1 MKKKFKTPLDI
12 MCHKVDYTDTPEGN
26 CKYKGLG
33 NAHTHGLGDYGKMD
47 LCLGV
52 DLDLEETIRRRG
64 DKFYVEFR
72 SKGIGTYDT
81 VEECL
86 EKYNI
91 KKLEYLR
98 NLVDEYGTLLPNDVR
113 EVLLAWTPDK
123 LISAT

>member
-1 MKKKFKTPLDI
+1 MHSCFIPPSYFTYTCIMDCFKI
-12 MCHKVDYTDTPEGN
+12 IIHKNFKEVISFGN
-26 CKYKGLG
+26 CCSFV
-33 NAHTHGLGDYGKMD
+33 NWC
-47 LCLGV
+47 CLRLV
-52 DLDLEETIRRRG
+52 I
-64 DKFYVEFR
+64 R

-98 NLVDEYGTLLPNDVR
+98 NLVDEYGTLLSNDVR